1 MQYIAYMTSEVN
13 PTLMKMINKNAQ
25 ANPFFLYLFIYFFLF
40 IFSGQIHKIF
50 RSKMNGHPD
59 NCLLY

>member
-1 MQYIAYMTSEVN
+1 MQYIAYVTSEVN

-25 ANPFFLYLFIYFFLF
+25 ANPFFFYLFVYFLF

-50 RSKMNGHPD
+50 RSKMNGLTD
-59 NCLLY
+59 NFLLY